1 MGATG
6 KERISA
12 INYNFKQIFDIL
24 IPVHMKYLLWIAAE
38 GKDLF
43 SEKTTTLLGNLPKN
57 FPMPND
63 LKNDTT

>member
-24 IPVHMKYLLWIAAE
+24 IPVHMKYLLWVASE
-38 GKDLF
+38 SKDLF
-43 SEKTTTLLGNLPKN
+43 KLKTSALSGNFFLHTE
-57 FPMPND
+57 